1 MRHHLLM
8 SVTAQRRDIQDP
20 EVIKQFAEEVQTENR
35 LRYLVCL
42 TVADICA
49 TNETLWNSW
58 KQSLLRE
65 LYFATENSC
74 AAECK
79 TRRTC
84 VSACATIS
92 CRLWPCCGWTTLMKR
107 RCIRFGPAVVP
118 TTLSVTAQTNSRH
131 ARHLLQHDLSQPM
144 ILLSPQATRGGTEI
158 FIWSPD
164 RPYLFAAVCAELDRR
179 NLSVHDAQIFTT
191 RDGMAMDTFIV
202 LEPDGSPLSSDRH
215 EGIRFGLEQAI
226 TQRSWQP
233 PQPRRQPAKLRHFT
247 VDTEVNFLPTH
258 TDRKSFTSS
267 LHWISSLLARVGRV
281 FADLGISLHGARITN
296 HWRASRRFI
305 YNRNSGPACP

>member
-1 MRHHLLM
+1 
-8 SVTAQRRDIQDP
+8 
-20 EVIKQFAEEVQTENR
+20 
-35 LRYLVCL
+35 
-42 TVADICA
+42 
-49 TNETLWNSW
+49 
-58 KQSLLRE
+58 
-65 LYFATENSC
+65 
-74 AAECK
+74 
-79 TRRTC
+79 
-84 VSACATIS
+84 
-92 CRLWPCCGWTTLMKR
+92 
-107 RCIRFGPAVVP
+107 
-118 TTLSVTAQTNSRH
+118 
-131 ARHLLQHDLSQPM
+131 M

-233 PQPRRQPAKLRHFT
+233 QPRRQPAKLRHFT

-258 TDRKSFTSS
+258 TDRKSFTE
-267 LHWISSLLARVGRV
+267 LIALDQPGLLARVGR
-281 FADLGISLHGARITN
+281 FCRSGNFCPWGPNYND
-296 HWRASRRFI
+296 WRASRRFI
-305 YNRNSGPACP
+305 YNRDSGPACP